1 MTLNSAALH
10 IEALLVAR
18 NPRGMATVRDALEPG
33 YLLRA
38 AEAVLALKRMR
49 RESPHVALLT
59 GFPVDQTIE
68 TDGPAGVHALYHAL
82 QRAGCSP
89 VIWTDHLLTPAL
101 FPGLKTRPR
110 PNADALSA
118 GDNAPDA
125 LIVIERPGAASDGHF
140 YNIRGTNISDRCQ
153 PVEPLLN
160 QLTCPIIAIGDGGN
174 EVGMGKTGHA
184 LKQLPIVPA
193 ASTCDELIVA
203 DVSNW
208 GGYALAM
215 LIELLAGCD
224 ISSHLLDTRSLLEQ
238 LVAAGAVDGVTGDPT
253 LTEDNFPAAVGDAL
267 LREIRGILH
276 PFIGSS
282 ALPTHKRDRH
292 ENQQSLDTDALP

>member
-1 MTLNSAALH
+1 
-10 IEALLVAR
+10 
-18 NPRGMATVRDALEPG
+18 VRDALEPG

-38 AEAVLALKRMR
+38 AEAVLALRPMHGEFPR
-49 RESPHVALLT
+49 VALLT

-82 QRAGCSP
+82 QRAGCAAI
-89 VIWTDHLLTPAL
+89 IWTDRLLTAAL
-101 FPGLKTRPR
+101 FPELQTQSIPS
-110 PNADALSA
+110 AETLSN
-118 GDNAPDA
+118 GDHPPDA

-140 YNIRGTNISDRCQ
+140 YNIRGNNISDRCQ

-174 EVGMGKTGHA
+174 EVGMGKAGHA
-184 LKQLPIVPA
+184 LTQLPIVPA

-208 GGYALAM
+208 GGYALAL

-224 ISSHLLDTRSLLEQ
+224 ISSHPLDTRSLLEQ

-282 ALPTHKRDRH
+282 ALPTNKRDRH
-292 ENQQSLDTDALP
+292 ENQQSPDTDALP